1 MTANPSII
9 GQDIA
14 VLQAYVPRGTRRN
27 ILDVNDPSQLDCR
40 PPINSLPPEI
50 LIKIFRAVQTEP
62 WIDDSHGFRSFVQLH
77 WPQIQAVCRHWRK
90 VLCSN
95 PQSWRKIEVYS
106 RHEWL
111 QVSLE
116 RCADIHAD
124 VILHGRSLRDSDT
137 LSILS
142 RWTST
147 VRSLTIRHLESHRR
161 VFVASWLTARHWP
174 VLEALDITGEIDRSI
189 RSPPC
194 MDVRLTME
202 NVPALRILR
211 LQADPAHPPANPS
224 IYPQLRTLDLRLCE
238 WLVPFSRIFDI
249 LECMKNLEVLHLEK
263 TFLQMVGVPETR
275 RPEGPAA
282 SHARIVTLPRLR
294 SLTLASNTYRTTTQI
309 LDGLRL
315 PAVISVRLD
324 IDIDES
330 DPQTIAAALPRDHS
344 LAFPLLGTIT
354 SVEVTSEHVQSY
366 GLHGYSI
373 TRSHEF
379 DVMLSTDTGDMHDW
393 PFSLSHALADLV
405 DVFAHSPITE
415 LIATGVSSVSESTWV
430 EVLDRFHGLEAID
443 IGDCRPETAHALW
456 TALSRTPSSL
466 DGGSVYCPRLQ
477 VVHTIAPYTAA
488 GTEEDF
494 WVMPRVL
501 RARKESGHTVQKL
514 VLLRDRGVEDDRLSA
529 YLVQV
534 KERSLGDQYA
544 FYGSSRDGSLYVS
557 MFSGATDSLA
567 RMSLPDTSSDGQ

>member
-1 MTANPSII
+1 MTETHSII
-9 GQDIA
+9 GRDVA
-14 VLQAYVPRGTRRN
+14 VLQADRPHGLRRS
-27 ILDVNDPSQLDCR
+27 ILDANDSEQLDCS
-40 PPINSLPPEI
+40 PPINSLPEEL
-50 LIKIFRAVQTEP
+50 LIKIFRLVQIEP
-62 WIDDSHGFRSFVQLH
+62 WIDDSHGFRSFVEHH

-111 QVSLE
+111 QVCLE
-116 RCADIHAD
+116 RCVDIHAD
-124 VILHGRSLRDSDT
+124 VILYGRSLRDSDT

-161 VFVASWLTARHWP
+161 VLVASWLTARRWP

-194 MDVRLTME
+194 MDVALAME

-211 LQADPAHPPANPS
+211 LQADPAHPPANPF

-238 WLVPFSRIFDI
+238 WPVPFSQLLDI

-263 TFLQMVGVPETR
+263 TFLHMVGVPETR
-275 RPEGPAA
+275 RPEGPA
-282 SHARIVTLPRLR
+282 SHARLVTLPRLR
-294 SLTLASNTYRTTTQI
+294 SLVLASNLYRPTIQI
-309 LDGLRL
+309 LDSLRL
-315 PAVISVRLD
+315 PAVTSVRLV
-324 IDIDES
+324 IEIDES

-344 LAFPLLGTIT
+344 LAFPLLGAIT

-366 GLHGYSI
+366 GLHGYST
-373 TRSHEF
+373 TRSHQF
-379 DVMLSTDTGDMHDW
+379 DVMLSTDAGDMHDW
-393 PFSLSHALADLV
+393 QFSLSHALADLV

-415 LIATGVSSVSESTWV
+415 LIAIGVSSVSQSTWV
-430 EVLDRFHGLEAID
+430 EVFDRFTGLEAID
-443 IGDCRPETAHALW
+443 VGDCRPETAHALW

-466 DGGSVYCPRLQ
+466 DRGSVYCPRLR
-477 VVHTIAPYTAA
+477 VVATIAPYTAA
-488 GTEEDF
+488 ETEAEF

-529 YLVQV
+529 YFVQV
-534 KERSLGDQYA
+534 KECVGVLED
-544 FYGSSRDGSLYVS
+544 
-557 MFSGATDSLA
+557 
-567 RMSLPDTSSDGQ
+567 